1 MANIFTYTFFI
12 IGLFLIIKGGDI
24 FVDSATQA
32 AKMLKIPNFIIGA
45 TIVSIATTLPEIIV
59 SVQATVTKNVDM
71 AVGNAIGSVTANTA
85 LILGLFI
92 TFMPFEI
99 KRHDI
104 FFKGISMILA
114 IISLIIG
121 CVITK
126 KQTLQFKGESKE
138 YYFLSALGVT
148 LLISVFAVFIFEN
161 IKSIKKEVKNDEN
174 DKTFT
179 VKEKV
184 LCTVLFV
191 FGAIGTVIGARL
203 LVSQGTQIAKNLHI
217 SQRVISVSFLLFAVA
232 IGTSLPEL
240 VTALSALKK
249 KSGTLSAGNIL
260 GANIIDL
267 TLILPLCSLISIAR
281 GSGELAVS
289 ASSVSMDMKICLI
302 VICIA
307 VLPTIITQKFQR
319 WQGILLLLTY
329 GGYIYFV
336 VK

>member
-99 KRHDI
+99 KRRDI

-161 IKSIKKEVKNDEN
+161 

-184 LCTVLFV
+184 LCTVLFI
-191 FGAIGTVIGARL
+191 FGAIGIVIGARL

-217 SQRVISVSFLLFAVA
+217 SQRVISVIAVA

>member
-99 KRHDI
+99 KRRDI

-161 IKSIKKEVKNDEN
+161 IKSIKNDEN

-191 FGAIGTVIGARL
+191 FGAIGIVIGARL

-217 SQRVISVSFLLFAVA
+217 SQRVISVIAVA

-289 ASSVSMDMKICLI
+289 ASSVNMDMKICLI

>member
-99 KRHDI
+99 KRRDI

-161 IKSIKKEVKNDEN
+161 IKSIKK
-174 DKTFT
+174 
-179 VKEKV
+179 
-184 LCTVLFV
+184 
-191 FGAIGTVIGARL
+191 
-203 LVSQGTQIAKNLHI
+203 
-217 SQRVISVSFLLFAVA
+217 
-232 IGTSLPEL
+232 
-240 VTALSALKK
+240 
-249 KSGTLSAGNIL
+249 IL
-260 GANIIDL
+260 
-267 TLILPLCSLISIAR
+267 
-281 GSGELAVS
+281 
-289 ASSVSMDMKICLI
+289 
-302 VICIA
+302 
-307 VLPTIITQKFQR
+307 
-319 WQGILLLLTY
+319 
-329 GGYIYFV
+329 
-336 VK
+336 

>member
-1 MANIFTYTFFI
+1 MTNIFTYTFFI
-12 IGLFLIIKGGDI
+12 IGLLLIIKGGDI

-99 KRHDI
+99 KRRNI
-104 FFKGISMILA
+104 FFKGTSMILA
-114 IISLIIG
+114 VISLIIG

-126 KQTLQFKGESKE
+126 KQTLQFKGERKE

-148 LLISVFAVFIFEN
+148 LLITVFALFVFEN
-161 IKSIKKEVKNDEN
+161 IKSIKNEVKNDEN
-174 DKTFT
+174 DENDKMFT
-179 VKEKV
+179 SNEKV
-184 LCTVLFV
+184 LCTVLFI
-191 FGAIGTVIGARL
+191 FGAIGIVIGARL

-217 SQRVISVSFLLFAVA
+217 SQRAISIIAVA

-267 TLILPLCSLISIAR
+267 TLILPLCSLISIAN
-281 GSGELAVS
+281 GTGELAVS
-289 ASSVSMDMKICLI
+289 ASSVKIDMIICLI

-329 GGYIYFV
+329 GVYIYFV

>member
-1 MANIFTYTFFI
+1 
-12 IGLFLIIKGGDI
+12 
-24 FVDSATQA
+24 
-32 AKMLKIPNFIIGA
+32 
-45 TIVSIATTLPEIIV
+45 
-59 SVQATVTKNVDM
+59 
-71 AVGNAIGSVTANTA
+71 
-85 LILGLFI
+85 
-92 TFMPFEI
+92 
-99 KRHDI
+99 
-104 FFKGISMILA
+104 MILA

-174 DKTFT
+174 DKMFT

-191 FGAIGTVIGARL
+191 FGAIGIVIGARL

-217 SQRVISVSFLLFAVA
+217 SQRVISVIAVA
-232 IGTSLPEL
+232 IGTSLPE
-240 VTALSALKK
+240 LSALKK

-281 GSGELAVS
+281 GSGELALS
-289 ASSVSMDMKICLI
+289 ASSVNMDMKICLI

>member
-99 KRHDI
+99 KRRDI

-179 VKEKV
+179 VKEK
-184 LCTVLFV
+184 
-191 FGAIGTVIGARL
+191 
-203 LVSQGTQIAKNLHI
+203 
-217 SQRVISVSFLLFAVA
+217 
-232 IGTSLPEL
+232 
-240 VTALSALKK
+240 SALYCFIYFRRNRNSYRRKT
-249 KSGTLSAGNIL
+249 S
-260 GANIIDL
+260 
-267 TLILPLCSLISIAR
+267 CIAR
-281 GSGELAVS
+281 NSNSKKLTHFAKGDKRNCSCNRHFPAGTCNGAVG
-289 ASSVSMDMKICLI
+289 A
-302 VICIA
+302 
-307 VLPTIITQKFQR
+307 QKEIRNTFGRQHTR
-319 WQGILLLLTY
+319 CKHY
-329 GGYIYFV
+329 
-336 VK
+336 

>member
-1 MANIFTYTFFI
+1 MKT
-12 IGLFLIIKGGDI
+12 IK
-24 FVDSATQA
+24 VYS
-32 AKMLKIPNFIIGA
+32 
-45 TIVSIATTLPEIIV
+45 
-59 SVQATVTKNVDM
+59 
-71 AVGNAIGSVTANTA
+71 
-85 LILGLFI
+85 
-92 TFMPFEI
+92 
-99 KRHDI
+99 KR
-104 FFKGISMILA
+104 K
-114 IISLIIG
+114 
-121 CVITK
+121 
-126 KQTLQFKGESKE
+126 
-138 YYFLSALGVT
+138 SALYC
-148 LLISVFAVFIFEN
+148 FIYFRRN
-161 IKSIKKEVKNDEN
+161 RNSYRR
-174 DKTFT
+174 KTS
-179 VKEKV
+179 
-184 LCTVLFV
+184 C
-191 FGAIGTVIGARL
+191 IARN
-203 LVSQGTQIAKNLHI
+203 SNSKNLHI
-217 SQRVISVSFLLFAVA
+217 SQRVISVIAVA

>member
-99 KRHDI
+99 KRRDI

-138 YYFLSALGVT
+138 YYFLSALGIT

-191 FGAIGTVIGARL
+191 FGAIGIVIGARL

-217 SQRVISVSFLLFAVA
+217 SQRVISVIAVA

-240 VTALSALKK
+240 VTA
-249 KSGTLSAGNIL
+249 AGNIL

>member
-99 KRHDI
+99 KRRDI

-191 FGAIGTVIGARL
+191 FGAIGIVIGARL

-217 SQRVISVSFLLFAVA
+217 SQRVISVIAVA

-240 VTALSALKK
+240 VTALSALKEI
-249 KSGTLSAGNIL
+249 GTLSAGNIL

-289 ASSVSMDMKICLI
+289 ASSVNMDMKICLI

>member
-99 KRHDI
+99 KRRDI

-114 IISLIIG
+114 VISLIIG

-148 LLISVFAVFIFEN
+148 LLISVFIFEN

-184 LCTVLFV
+184 LCTVLFI
-191 FGAIGTVIGARL
+191 FGAIGIVIGARL

-217 SQRVISVSFLLFAVA
+217 SQRVISVIAVA

>member
-99 KRHDI
+99 KRRDI

-161 IKSIKKEVKNDEN
+161 IKSIKKEVKND
-174 DKTFT
+174 KTFT

-184 LCTVLFV
+184 LCTVLFI
-191 FGAIGTVIGARL
+191 FGAIGIVIGARL

-217 SQRVISVSFLLFAVA
+217 SQRVISVIAVA

>member
-12 IGLFLIIKGGDI
+12 IGLVLIIKGGDI

-99 KRHDI
+99 KRRDI

-114 IISLIIG
+114 VISLIIG

-126 KQTLQFKGESKE
+126 KQTLEFKGESKE

-191 FGAIGTVIGARL
+191 LGAIGIVIGARL

-217 SQRVISVSFLLFAVA
+217 SQRVISVIAVA

-249 KSGTLSAGNIL
+249 KSATLSAGNIL

-289 ASSVSMDMKICLI
+289 ASSVNVDMKICLI

>member
-1 MANIFTYTFFI
+1 
-12 IGLFLIIKGGDI
+12 
-24 FVDSATQA
+24 
-32 AKMLKIPNFIIGA
+32 
-45 TIVSIATTLPEIIV
+45 
-59 SVQATVTKNVDM
+59 
-71 AVGNAIGSVTANTA
+71 
-85 LILGLFI
+85 
-92 TFMPFEI
+92 
-99 KRHDI
+99 
-104 FFKGISMILA
+104 MILA

-161 IKSIKKEVKNDEN
+161 

-184 LCTVLFV
+184 LCTVLFI
-191 FGAIGTVIGARL
+191 FGAIGIVIGARL

-217 SQRVISVSFLLFAVA
+217 SQRVISVIAVA

>member
-1 MANIFTYTFFI
+1 
-12 IGLFLIIKGGDI
+12 
-24 FVDSATQA
+24 
-32 AKMLKIPNFIIGA
+32 
-45 TIVSIATTLPEIIV
+45 
-59 SVQATVTKNVDM
+59 
-71 AVGNAIGSVTANTA
+71 
-85 LILGLFI
+85 
-92 TFMPFEI
+92 MPFEI
-99 KRHDI
+99 KRRDI

-161 IKSIKKEVKNDEN
+161 IKSIKNEVKNDEN

-179 VKEKV
+179 IKEKV

-191 FGAIGTVIGARL
+191 FGAIGIVIGARL

-217 SQRVISVSFLLFAVA
+217 SQRVISVIAVA

-289 ASSVSMDMKICLI
+289 ASSVSMDMKYAL
-302 VICIA
+302 
-307 VLPTIITQKFQR
+307 
-319 WQGILLLLTY
+319 
-329 GGYIYFV
+329 
-336 VK
+336 

>member
-1 MANIFTYTFFI
+1 
-12 IGLFLIIKGGDI
+12 
-24 FVDSATQA
+24 
-32 AKMLKIPNFIIGA
+32 
-45 TIVSIATTLPEIIV
+45 
-59 SVQATVTKNVDM
+59 M

-99 KRHDI
+99 KRRDI

-174 DKTFT
+174 DKKFT

-184 LCTVLFV
+184 LCTVLF
-191 FGAIGTVIGARL
+191 IIGARL

-217 SQRVISVSFLLFAVA
+217 SQRVISVIAVA

>member
-1 MANIFTYTFFI
+1 MADIFTYIFFI
-12 IGLFLIIKGGDI
+12 IGLILIIKGGDI
-24 FVDSATQA
+24 FVDSATKA

-59 SVQATVTKNVDM
+59 SVQATLSQNVDM

-99 KRHDI
+99 KRRDI
-104 FFKGISMILA
+104 SFKGISMILA
-114 IISLIIG
+114 VIFLITG
-121 CVITK
+121 CIVTK
-126 KQTLQFKGESKE
+126 KQVLSFKGESGE
-138 YYFLSALGVT
+138 YYLLSALGVT
-148 LLISVFAVFIFEN
+148 ILISVFAVFIFEN
-161 IKSIKKEVKNDEN
+161 IKSIKKEAKNDNESE
-174 DKTFT
+174 TFSA
-179 VKEKV
+179 KEKII
-184 LCTVLFV
+184 CTFSFI
-191 FGAIGTVIGARL
+191 FGAAGIVIGARL
-203 LVSQGTQIAKNLHI
+203 LVFQGTQIAISLNV
-217 SQRVISVSFLLFAVA
+217 SQRVISVIAVA

-240 VTALSALKK
+240 VTALTALKK

-267 TLILPLCSLISIAR
+267 TLILPLCSLISIVS
-281 GSGELAVS
+281 GTGELAVS
-289 ASSVSMDMKICLI
+289 ASSVSFDMIMCLI

-319 WQGILLLLTY
+319 WQGILLLLIY
-329 GGYIYFV
+329 GGYIYFI